1 MTASERPSIVVAVD
15 PDPFRQLALV
25 WGAGEA
31 DRRQLPLHLVHAR
44 GRPIGGYSPAHL
56 RSSWEEWTRPLHVA
70 AQQVIDGAVAFVEN
84 RWSGLE
90 DSAVVADGGPAW
102 VLCEQARSAT
112 AVVLGSKH
120 LPWAEELFTSASVAL
135 PVLAHAVCP
144 VVVVGEPEHVT
155 QQPTYFVVGVDGS
168 RHSAAAVD
176 YAFEEAALRGA
187 ELRALYVWHPHSP
200 AFWTSRQPCRSAAGC
215 CRRRWPAAGPRIR
228 MWNCT
233 TRWSAAILCRC

>member
-15 PDPFRQLALV
+15 PDPSRQLALV

-120 LPWAEELFTSASVAL
+120 LP
-135 PVLAHAVCP
+135 
-144 VVVVGEPEHVT
+144 
-155 QQPTYFVVGVDGS
+155 
-168 RHSAAAVD
+168 
-176 YAFEEAALRGA
+176 
-187 ELRALYVWHPHSP
+187 
-200 AFWTSRQPCRSAAGC
+200 
-215 CRRRWPAAGPRIR
+215 
-228 MWNCT
+228 
-233 TRWSAAILCRC
+233 